1 MADINERVSALEKDV
16 VALQTEVRIQF
27 KEVFTRIKR
36 LETVLIATS
45 GATII
50 MLLTILSRMGYACGT
65 CFCSCSLSRDGI
77 RTNTYKISALF

>member
-1 MADINERVSALEKDV
+1 MLDINERVSALEKDV

-50 MLLTILSRMGYACGT
+50 MLLTILSRMG
-65 CFCSCSLSRDGI
+65 
-77 RTNTYKISALF
+77 

>member
-1 MADINERVSALEKDV
+1 MNINERVSALEKDV

-50 MLLTILSRMGYACGT
+50 MLLTILSRM
-65 CFCSCSLSRDGI
+65 
-77 RTNTYKISALF
+77 

>member
-1 MADINERVSALEKDV
+1 MGVGLWRRRSVSALEKDV

-50 MLLTILSRMGYACGT
+50 MLLTILSRMG
-65 CFCSCSLSRDGI
+65 
-77 RTNTYKISALF
+77 

>member
-50 MLLTILSRMGYACGT
+50 MLFTILSRMG
-65 CFCSCSLSRDGI
+65 
-77 RTNTYKISALF
+77 

>member
-1 MADINERVSALEKDV
+1 MPDINDRVSALEKDV

-50 MLLTILSRMGYACGT
+50 MLLILSRMG
-65 CFCSCSLSRDGI
+65 
-77 RTNTYKISALF
+77 

>member
-1 MADINERVSALEKDV
+1 MLDINERVSTLEKDMAAV
-16 VALQTEVRIQF
+16 QTEVRIQF

-50 MLLTILSRMGYACGT
+50 MLLTILIRMG
-65 CFCSCSLSRDGI
+65 
-77 RTNTYKISALF
+77 

>member
-1 MADINERVSALEKDV
+1 MPDINERVSSLEKDV

-50 MLLTILSRMGYACGT
+50 MLLTILSRM
-65 CFCSCSLSRDGI
+65 
-77 RTNTYKISALF
+77 

>member
-1 MADINERVSALEKDV
+1 MQDINERVSALERDMAAV
-16 VALQTEVRIQF
+16 QTEVRIQF

-50 MLLTILSRMGYACGT
+50 MLLTILSRMG
-65 CFCSCSLSRDGI
+65 
-77 RTNTYKISALF
+77 

>member
-1 MADINERVSALEKDV
+1 MPDINDRVSALEKDV

-50 MLLTILSRMGYACGT
+50 MLLTILSRMG
-65 CFCSCSLSRDGI
+65 
-77 RTNTYKISALF
+77 

>member
-1 MADINERVSALEKDV
+1 MPDIDERVSALERDMA
-16 VALQTEVRIQF
+16 ALQTEVRIQF

-50 MLLTILSRMGYACGT
+50 MLLTILSRMG
-65 CFCSCSLSRDGI
+65 
-77 RTNTYKISALF
+77 

>member
-1 MADINERVSALEKDV
+1 MPDINERVSALEKDV

-50 MLLTILSRMGYACGT
+50 MLLTILSRMG
-65 CFCSCSLSRDGI
+65 
-77 RTNTYKISALF
+77 

>member
-1 MADINERVSALEKDV
+1 MVDINDRVSALEKDV

-50 MLLTILSRMGYACGT
+50 MLLTILSRM
-65 CFCSCSLSRDGI
+65 
-77 RTNTYKISALF
+77 

>member
-1 MADINERVSALEKDV
+1 MPDINERVSALEKDV

-50 MLLTILSRMGYACGT
+50 MLLTILSRM
-65 CFCSCSLSRDGI
+65 R
-77 RTNTYKISALF
+77 

>member
-1 MADINERVSALEKDV
+1 MDINERVSALEKDV

-27 KEVFTRIKR
+27 KEVFTRNKR

-50 MLLTILSRMGYACGT
+50 MLLTILSRMG
-65 CFCSCSLSRDGI
+65 
-77 RTNTYKISALF
+77 

>member
-1 MADINERVSALEKDV
+1 MPDINERVSTLEKDV

-50 MLLTILSRMGYACGT
+50 MLLTILSRMG
-65 CFCSCSLSRDGI
+65 
-77 RTNTYKISALF
+77 

>member
-1 MADINERVSALEKDV
+1 MPNIDERVSALERDV

-50 MLLTILSRMGYACGT
+50 MLLTILSRMG
-65 CFCSCSLSRDGI
+65 
-77 RTNTYKISALF
+77 